1 MASAATCG
9 QGLAEHSVLPRKV
22 GELIAALAEN
32 LEAHIPT
39 LDVTDEN
46 ARAERSAYDK
56 LAERYR
62 TIAAQLQV
70 VADEMASYRDLPM
83 AKHDQR
89 ALSSP
94 EVLEAFEGFVTA
106 EQELLALLRSGVAH
120 DQDLLVRIREGDGR
134 HDE

>member
-1 MASAATCG
+1 MASPVTCG
-9 QGLAEHSVLPRKV
+9 QGLAEHSVLPSKV

-39 LDVTDEN
+39 LDLTDEN

-56 LAERYR
+56 LAERHR

-70 VADEMASYRDLPM
+70 VADEMASYRGLPM

-94 EVLEAFEGFVTA
+94 EVLEAFEGFVAA
-106 EQELLALLRSGVAH
+106 EQELLALLRSGAAR
-120 DQDLLVRIREGDGR
+120 DQDLLVRIREGDR
-134 HDE
+134 SDDA